1 MHSTSSLWR
10 RGSWLLS
17 IAAAAMLVG
26 CASGP
31 STYTASVQSYASMA
45 GVPLPTTYR
54 IELLPSQIRNQ
65 NNFAAIENAAQL
77 ALSSVGLQQA
87 ANPAQAHLVVQ
98 IDAISMVNPSA
109 PSYDPALYG
118 PPGMYGWG
126 FGHPWAPGPWGAGP
140 WGGPGP
146 NLWAADASFPI
157 IHRSVNV
164 VMRNTKTQGIV
175 YETSAQYNDMQ
186 TQDPQIWNMLFSA
199 ALNDFPNPPQG
210 VRQVQASTAPPVAPA
225 MAPTP
230 AAAAGKK

>member
-1 MHSTSSLWR
+1 MSQASAWLRRSSSLFVV
-10 RGSWLLS
+10 
-17 IAAAAMLVG
+17 AATAALVG

-31 STYTASVQSYASMA
+31 TTYTASVQSYASMA
-45 GVPLPTTYR
+45 GVALPTTYR

-65 NNFAAIENAAQL
+65 DNFAVIENAASA
-77 ALSSVGLQQA
+77 ALESVGLQKA
-87 ANPAQAHLVVQ
+87 ANPTQAHLVVQ
-98 IDAISMVNPSA
+98 IDAISVVNPSA
-109 PSYDPALYG
+109 PNYNPALYG

-146 NLWAADASFPI
+146 HLWNAESAFPI

-164 VMRNTKTQGIV
+164 VMRNAKTQGIV

-186 TQDPQIWNMLFSA
+186 SQDPQIWSMLFSA

-210 VRQVQASTAPPVAPA
+210 VRQVQTTVVPPTAPHATAPA
-225 MAPTP
+225 AQS
-230 AAAAGKK
+230 K

>member
-1 MHSTSSLWR
+1 MHSSSSLLR
-10 RGSWLLS
+10 RGSTLLA
-17 IAAAAMLVG
+17 IAATAALVG

-31 STYTASVQSYASMA
+31 TTYTASVQSYASMA
-45 GVPLPTTYR
+45 SVQLPTTYR

-65 NNFAAIENAAQL
+65 DNFAVIENAAAA
-77 ALSSVGLQQA
+77 ALNSVGLQKA
-87 ANPAQAHLVVQ
+87 ANPTQAHLVVQ
-98 IDAISMVNPSA
+98 IDAISVVNPSA
-109 PSYDPALYG
+109 PGYDPALYG

-146 NLWAADASFPI
+146 GMWAAESAFPI

-164 VMRNTKTQGIV
+164 VMRNAKTQGIV

-186 TQDPQIWNMLFSA
+186 SQDPQIWTMLFSA

-210 VRQVQASTAPPVAPA
+210 VRQVQTTIVPPTTATNAATPP
-225 MAPTP
+225 TS
-230 AAAAGKK
+230 KK